1 MQEERRIEA
10 LKRRQEKELSKIV
23 EREQIMATLQ
33 MKIKRVED
41 EDVLKR
47 KAHEK
52 KVADQK
58 ALATRKNILRMQE
71 LDRLDK
77 EETMKKK
84 DLARKDQDFDQKMKN
99 TAIEA
104 EKKSIREVLRARF
117 L

>member
-1 MQEERRIEA
+1 
-10 LKRRQEKELSKIV
+10 
-23 EREQIMATLQ
+23 MATLQ

-41 EDVLKR
+41 EDVQKR

-58 ALATRKNILRMQE
+58 ALATKKNILRMQE
-71 LDRLDK
+71 MDRLDK
-77 EETMKKK
+77 EETTKKK

-104 EKKSIREVLRARF
+104 ERKSVREVSRAPILQIIR
-117 L
+117 